1 MSTTPPGDPEQ
12 PTWQPPPMA
21 APPSYPPPG
30 PPYGGAPAPGY
41 GENPYGGAPAP
52 GYGDNPYGPGAQ
64 PAPGYGGA
72 PYGYGYGYQQP
83 RDHPQGG
90 TILVLG
96 ILGLVFCQILGPI
109 AWVMGNTA
117 MREIDANPGAYSNR
131 STVQAGRIC
140 GMVATALIVLSILA
154 LIMVFALAASA
165 GTSSY

>member
-21 APPSYPPPG
+21 TPPSYPPPG

-52 GYGDNPYGPGAQ
+52 GYGGSPYVPGGP
-64 PAPGYGGA
+64 PAPGYGEA
-72 PYGYGYGYQQP
+72 PYGYGYGYPQP
-83 RDHPQGG
+83 RNHPQG
-90 TILVLG
+90 TTVLVLG

-117 MREIDANPGAYSNR
+117 MREIDANPAAYSNR
-131 STVQAGRIC
+131 GSVQAGRIC
-140 GMVATALIVLSILA
+140 GMVATALIVLSFLA
-154 LIMVFALAASA
+154 VVMVFALAASA